1 VAHRV
6 PHRRL
11 FRPPLPVAEL
21 GIMKMTFVSDVTI
34 LRFVDNAN
42 EFLKRVE
49 VFRRSW
55 LQQLLIV
62 PPPPAT

>member
-1 VAHRV
+1 VSLTEGYQAASAGR
-6 PHRRL
+6 
-11 FRPPLPVAEL
+11 EL
-21 GIMKMTFVSDVTI
+21 GIMKMTFVSGVTI

-49 VFRRSW
+49 VFRRPGFTSC
-55 LQQLLIV
+55 V